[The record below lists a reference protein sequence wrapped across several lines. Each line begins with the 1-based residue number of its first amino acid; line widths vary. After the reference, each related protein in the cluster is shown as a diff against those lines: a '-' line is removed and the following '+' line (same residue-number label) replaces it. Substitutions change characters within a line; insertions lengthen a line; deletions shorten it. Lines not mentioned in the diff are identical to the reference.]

1 MTDNNELYEV
11 IGSILKE
18 FKAEVEESIESNK
31 KLTSNVNIKIDI
43 KKLDDVLAGLTGN
56 IDDTNKENKALIK
69 QALDLAIDAGNSAVK
84 QDGNY
89 QDASKSLTELISELK
104 TLTERESD
112 NTVASIVRQDNIEKT
127 LESLS
132 DKNKEDLEK
141 HFNDTIEAIESIK
154 IDSDSDCK
162 EKLNAQYD
170 SLRRD
175 YVDLY
180 NNVNESFK
188 NVPRNKELLEFI
200 ATQDENIDSLKE
212 ELELQKQ
219 DNINLLAETKQYID
233 EMLPSLKGEKGS
245 LERITAWQKDY
256 PREIN
261 QVVTHNNCLW
271 QLKYED
277 SNESPCDSDD
287 WRLLIAGLTDIKI
300 SPDKENKV
308 SVVMTD
314 GSDKQYDCEIVLPI
328 PNMLDTWD
336 EHKEYKFYDN
346 VKKDGCRWITQK
358 DNPQGQPGESS
369 DWHIDSL
376 PAQRGRKGE
385 KGEKGEIGSVGLSGH
400 TPTKQEMIT
409 VMNEDR

>member
-89 QDASKSLTELISELK
+89 QDVSKSLTELISELK

-170 SLRRD
+170 SLRKD
-175 YVDLY
+175 YVDLH

-188 NVPRNKELLEFI
+188 NVPSNKELIEFI
-200 ATQDENIDSLKE
+200 ATQDENIYSLKE

-261 QVVTHNNCLW
+261 QVVTHNNSLW

-277 SNESPCDSDD
+277 SNDEPSDSDD
-287 WRLLIAGLTDIKI
+287 WRLLIAGITDIKI

-308 SVVMTD
+308 HLAITD
-314 GSDKQYDCEIVLPI
+314 GSDKQYISEIVLPI

-336 EHKEYKFYDN
+336 SETEYKFYDN
-346 VKKDGCRWITQK
+346 VKKDGCRWIAYK
-358 DNPQGQPGESS
+358 DSPQGVPGDSK

-385 KGEKGEIGSVGLSGH
+385 KGDKGEIGSIGISGH

>member
-89 QDASKSLTELISELK
+89 QDVSKSLTELISELK

-261 QVVTHNNCLW
+261 QVVTHNNSLW

-277 SNESPCDSDD
+277 SNDEPSDSDD
-287 WRLLIAGLTDIKI
+287 WRLLIAGITDIKI

-308 SVVMTD
+308 HLAITD
-314 GSDKQYDCEIVLPI
+314 GSDKQYISEIVLPI

-336 EHKEYKFYDN
+336 SETEYKFYDN
-346 VKKDGCRWITQK
+346 VKKDGCRWIAYK
-358 DNPQGQPGESS
+358 DSPQGVPGDSK

-385 KGEKGEIGSVGLSGH
+385 KGDKGEIGSIGISGH